1 MISIQAKTIIAVSGG
16 REAEASVLDVAYL
29 LGKEIALRGWVLVT
43 GGGGGVMEAASRGAA
58 ENGGT
63 VIGILPNERNNPLP
77 GYPNRYVTIPI
88 YTGMSDARNV
98 IIAKTPD
105 VLVALKG
112 AAGTL
117 SEVALARNS
126 GVPVIVLRA
135 SGFDVPG
142 GIGCIFADSVSEAVQ
157 AMEKLTAR

>member
-1 MISIQAKTIIAVSGG
+1 MISIPAKTIIAVSGG
-16 REAEASVLDVAYL
+16 REAEAPVLNDAYR
-29 LGKEIALRGWVLVT
+29 LGKEIALRGWALVT

-63 VIGILPNERNNPLP
+63 VVGILPNERSNPLP
-77 GYPNRYVTIPI
+77 GYPNRYVAIPI

-98 IIAKTPD
+98 ILAKTPD

-117 SEVALARNS
+117 SEIALARNS

-135 SGFDVPG
+135 AGFEVPG
-142 GIGCIFADSVSEAVQ
+142 GIGCIFADSVAEVMQ
-157 AMEKLTAR
+157 AMDKLPAR